1 MIHERYEAS
10 ALVEFAIGILQRAG
24 MESDKARA
32 VADILVEADLLGHTT
47 HGLQLLPMYLAEL
60 EKGQMTPSG
69 QPVVVADFPAA
80 LTWDGRRLPGPWLTL
95 EAIAVACE
103 RAKKLGTC
111 TVVISRS
118 HHIACLAAYLKRV
131 TDQGLMIILTC
142 SDPAGTAVAPH
153 GGTRGVYTPNP
164 LAAAWP
170 TAGDPVMLDVC
181 QSITTNLMT
190 RRLQAE
196 GKKYPGLWAID
207 SRGVPSDDPAVVFGE
222 PPGAL
227 LPMGGVDHGHK
238 GYALGLM
245 VEALTGGLAGHGR
258 ADPKE
263 GWTSTT
269 CIQIYQP
276 ALFGGAEEFSR
287 QMTWLSD
294 ACRSNPPRP
303 GFERVRLPGENGL
316 RRREA
321 QLKDGV
327 ELYPGI
333 ISALRPWT
341 EKLSVN
347 LPGALT

>member
-1 MIHERYEAS
+1 MI
-10 ALVEFAIGILQRAG
+10 
-24 MESDKARA
+24 M
-32 VADILVEADLLGHTT
+32 
-47 HGLQLLPMYLAEL
+47 
-60 EKGQMTPSG
+60 
-69 QPVVVADFPAA
+69 
-80 LTWDGRRLPGPWLTL
+80 
-95 EAIAVACE
+95 
-103 RAKKLGTC
+103 
-111 TVVISRS
+111 
-118 HHIACLAAYLKRV
+118 
-131 TDQGLMIILTC
+131 LTC

-153 GGTRGVYTPNP
+153 GGRRGVYTPNP

-170 TAGDPVMLDVC
+170 TNGDPVMLDVC

-196 GKKYPGLWAID
+196 GKKYPGLWAVD
-207 SRGVPSDDPAVVFGE
+207 SEGVPSDDPAVVFGD

-245 VEALTGGLAGHGR
+245 VEALTGGLTGHGR

-276 ALFGGAEEFSR
+276 ALFGGTDAFSR
-287 QMTWLSD
+287 QMSWLSD
-294 ACRSNPPRP
+294 ACRSSPPRP

-316 RRREA
+316 RKREA
-321 QLKDGV
+321 QLKNGV

-333 ISALRPWT
+333 LPSLRPWS
-341 EKLSVN
+341 EKFGVKAPTS
-347 LPGALT
+347 LT